1 MSWRAADAE
10 RPPDSFRPAAA
21 RSDLCASGRSVPL
34 AVCLRVLLSAAAV
47 LASACGPAL
56 MRLPAGPGAP
66 ASDGALVFSQATAA
80 CRDVRTFTAELAVT
94 GSAASHRVR
103 GRVLAGAAMPASLR
117 LEAPAPFGAPLFIFA
132 ATGEDATLVLPRDG
146 RMLEHG
152 RPAAVLEA
160 MTGVPL
166 SAVQLLS
173 ILTGCPIGPV
183 DLSRARTVG
192 DDWRVVPGVEE
203 DDELYV
209 HREGRSSWHLVALE
223 HRGEPGRGFRAD
235 FHGFERDLPRVVRIM
250 STTAAR
256 ASSFDLV
263 VTLSQVEVNVPLPA
277 DAFQVR
283 VPESAIPITVEEL
296 RATGLLG
303 IR

>member
-1 MSWRAADAE
+1 
-10 RPPDSFRPAAA
+10 
-21 RSDLCASGRSVPL
+21 
-34 AVCLRVLLSAAAV
+34 
-47 LASACGPAL
+47 

-66 ASDGALVFSQATAA
+66 ASDAALVFSQAIAA
-80 CRDVRTFTAELAVT
+80 CREVQTFTAELAVT

-132 ATGEDATLVLPRDG
+132 ATGEDATLVLPRDD

-152 RPAAVLEA
+152 RPEAVLEA

-183 DLSRARTVG
+183 DLSRTRKVG
-192 DDWRVVPGVEE
+192 DDWRIIPGVE
-203 DDELYV
+203 DDQLYV
-209 HREGRSSWHLVALE
+209 HREERSRWHLVALE
-223 HRGEPGRGFRAD
+223 HHGEPGRGFRAD
-235 FHGFERDLPRVVRIM
+235 FRRFQRDLPNVVRIM
-250 STTAAR
+250 STAAAR

-263 VTLSQVEVNVPLPA
+263 VTLSQIELNVPLTA

-283 VPESAIPITVEEL
+283 VPKSAQPITVEEL